1 MKLSTKGRYAV
12 TAMLDLTLHQERGP
26 VTLADISHGQGIS
39 LSYLEQLFARLRR
52 GHLVT
57 GVRGPGGG
65 YRLARP
71 AQEITVAD
79 IIVAVDE
86 NADAA
91 NYGSEGKP
99 NGEHCLTHD
108 LWSELSAQI
117 YGFLNGIT
125 LADLAGEPSI
135 RVLARDEV
143 APQLERGALSDSQVR

>member
-12 TAMLDLTLHQERGP
+12 TAMLDLTLHQDRGP
-26 VTLADISHGQGIS
+26 VTLADISQGQGIS

-52 GHLVT
+52 GRLVT

-86 NADAA
+86 NVEAT
-91 NYGSEGKP
+91 NSGFEGKSTS
-99 NGEHCLTHD
+99 ERCLTHD

-117 YGFLNGIT
+117 YDFLNGIT
-125 LADLAGEPSI
+125 LADLAGEPAI
-135 RVLARDEV
+135 RVLARDE
-143 APQLERGALSDSQVR
+143 AAQLESGALSDSQAC